1 VAEDKRDDSN
11 HKNLD
16 EVTTLI
22 SDVFQKLADRGTNAA
37 RDKFNKALSEFQG
50 TLRNID
56 DELENGEKEKE

>member
-1 VAEDKRDDSN
+1 VAEEKHDDSN

-22 SDVFQKLADRGTNAA
+22 ADVFQKLADRGTTAA
-37 RDKFNKALSEFQG
+37 RDKFNKALSEFHG

-56 DELENGEKEKE
+56 DELENGETEKE